1 MRLENRVAIVTG
13 GASGIGRMIGR
24 KFADEGASVV
34 VADQDEEASDSAV
47 AELKTTGAECTSYR
61 LDVSVADETEG
72 LVEAVRERFGHIDVL
87 ANCAGVSRFG
97 PIEELRLEW
106 WQRVIEV
113 NLNGLFYC
121 CYAVAKVM
129 MEQKRGSIIN
139 IGSLA
144 AVNGISNQAPYV
156 ASKHGVVGVTKALAI
171 DLGPYQIRVNCIC
184 PATTMTRLALETRSE
199 EFIEAEAELTPLR
212 RLAVPE
218 DIAKVAV
225 FLASD
230 DAGFVTGAVL
240 PVDGGRLAALRTK
253 D

>member
-1 MRLENRVAIVTG
+1 
-13 GASGIGRMIGR
+13 MIGR

-129 MEQKRGSIIN
+129 MEQKRGSRA
-139 IGSLA
+139 SL
-144 AVNGISNQAPYV
+144 
-156 ASKHGVVGVTKALAI
+156 TLARW
-171 DLGPYQIRVNCIC
+171 LPSTGFP
-184 PATTMTRLALETRSE
+184 TRLRTLPPNTEWLVSPKLWQLTWDHIRSE
-199 EFIEAEAELTPLR
+199 STVF
-212 RLAVPE
+212 VPQR
-218 DIAKVAV
+218 
-225 FLASD
+225 
-230 DAGFVTGAVL
+230 
-240 PVDGGRLAALRTK
+240 P
-253 D
+253 